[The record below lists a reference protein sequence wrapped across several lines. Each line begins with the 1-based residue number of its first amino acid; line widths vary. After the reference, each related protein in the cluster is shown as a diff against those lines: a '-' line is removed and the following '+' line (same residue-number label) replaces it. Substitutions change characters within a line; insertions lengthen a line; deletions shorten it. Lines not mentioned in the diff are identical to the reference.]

1 MKYQIEHVNEFNYET
16 LVDQSLNRIRLKPRT
31 DECQRLLSYQP
42 EISPVSMTK
51 EHTDIWGNTVETFF
65 IAEPHQKLTV
75 KTTSIVSI
83 QKSPFIRMIGYSD
96 GMRTI
101 YESELF
107 HKHYLAFLA
116 DTESTYVTKS
126 QLEELNNAIG
136 AIDNPVEYALAAMNF
151 IYERFTYDGNATVVD
166 TKACDAFDLKR
177 GVCQDLTNVMLGVL
191 RARKIPAR
199 YVSGY
204 LYVGEDS
211 ALVGDSATH
220 AWVEMMVPGIGWVG
234 LDPTNNLEALE
245 QHIRVGVG
253 RDYLDT
259 SPVEGVYRGGQH
271 TLEVSVSVQLLE
283 QNESTVFS

>member
-1 MKYQIEHVNEFNYET
+1 MKYQIEHINEFDYET

-31 DECQRLLSYQP
+31 DECQRLLSYKP
-42 EISPVSMTK
+42 EITPVSMTK
-51 EHTDIWGNTVETFF
+51 EHVDIWGNTIETFF
-65 IAEPHQKLTV
+65 IAEPHNQLTV

-83 QKSPFIRMIGYSD
+83 QKSPFIRMVDYSNA
-96 GMRTI
+96 MKTI
-101 YESELF
+101 YESDLF
-107 HKHYLAFLA
+107 HTHYLAFLA
-116 DTESTYVTKS
+116 DTEATYMRKD
-126 QLEELNNAIG
+126 QLEELDKAIG
-136 AIDNPVEYALAAMNF
+136 PLQNPVQYALDAMNY
-151 IYERFTYDGNATVVD
+151 IYDRFTYDGEATQVE

-191 RARKIPAR
+191 RAKRIPAR

-220 AWVEMMVPGIGWVG
+220 AWVEVMVPGIGWVG

-245 QHIRVGVG
+245 QHIRIGVG

-259 SPVEGVYRGGQH
+259 SPVEGVYRGGAH
-271 TLEVSVSVQLLE
+271 TLDVKVSVQLLD
-283 QNESTVFS
+283 QH